1 MNQVRVSLV
10 GGGHRQLFLGEE
22 KITGRSG
29 QEQEQQVTNRCN

>member
-10 GGGHRQLFLGEE
+10 GGHRQLFLGEE